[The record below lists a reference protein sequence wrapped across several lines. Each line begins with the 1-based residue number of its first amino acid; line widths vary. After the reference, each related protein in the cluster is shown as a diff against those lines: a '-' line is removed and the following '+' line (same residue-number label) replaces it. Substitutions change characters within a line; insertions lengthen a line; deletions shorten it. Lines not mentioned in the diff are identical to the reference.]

1 MLYVKFLILRFK
13 WLTKNAWIL
22 RGVLSKNHLF
32 PEDVINLSRYPPLL
46 FHQGD
51 EESSL
56 GYLFARCQVAVKF
69 SFTQIGKGVSKYN
82 LPQVFT
88 NSAVCIGSVDSLN
101 SAI

>member
-1 MLYVKFLILRFK
+1 MTFK
-13 WLTKNAWIL
+13 KCLIL

-32 PEDVINLSRYPPLL
+32 PEDVINLSGYPPLL

-56 GYLFARCQVAVKF
+56 GYLFAQCQVAVKF
-69 SFTQIGKGVSKYN
+69 SYTQIGKCVSKCN

-88 NSAVCIGSVDSLN
+88 NSVVCVGSVDSLN